1 MDIFF
6 NFLII
11 VSDSYPHRP
20 TGVCLVESQM
30 IRSSYSQ
37 SVRRIIVFDTCADI
51 GFAAAE
57 ELTEQGMRLD
67 SDGDIEQLTKE
78 QYIGCMS
85 WRSPVR
91 WCFK

>member
-11 VSDSYPHRP
+11 VSDSYPNRP
-20 TGVCLVESQM
+20 TAVCLVESQM
-30 IRSSYSQ
+30 IRSTYSQ
-37 SVRRIIVFDTCADI
+37 TVSRIIVFDTCADI
-51 GFAAAE
+51 GYPSAE
-57 ELTEQGMRLD
+57 ELTEKGMRLD
-67 SDGDIEQLTKE
+67 SDGDIEQLTKD

-85 WRSPVR
+85 WRSPVS